1 MANNNEKNAND
12 LTVTLL
18 LDDDKELECAVL
30 KIYEANGKNYIAV
43 QPLEMVDDPEGDV
56 YIYRFHEDENG
67 PVLENI
73 EDDEEFD
80 AAIDAFDE
88 FLDELDFFELVND
101 EEETQA

>member
-1 MANNNEKNAND
+1 MAKNTNKPNEAEG

-30 KIYEANGKNYIAV
+30 KIYQVGEQSYIAV
-43 QPLEMVDDPEGDV
+43 QPMEMVGDEEGDV

-88 FLDELDFFELVND
+88 FLDEMDFFELVGED
-101 EEETQA
+101 